1 MSSAKA
7 NKQTAVAYLRV
18 SRESQVSSG
27 LGLAAQKEQIRE
39 YAKRQ
44 GLRIR
49 KYFTDAGVSGAKGV
63 EDRPALNEMLTSLK
77 DGETV
82 LVFKRDRISRD
93 AFLSMWVERKVNKIN
108 ARIESVSGEGN
119 GDSPA
124 DEMMRRI
131 IDAFSQYERE
141 QIRTRTK
148 VALAKSTKALG
159 QTPYGFQRVNGK
171 FVKCPETYPIRER
184 IIKERSEGKSYN
196 SIATQLNKDGIKTLR
211 GKKWQHIQIMNIWSH
226 STEGKDQKIE
236 RFSQAGK
243 DSEI

>member
-63 EDRPALNEMLTSLK
+63 EDRPALNDMLTSLK

-141 QIRTRTK
+141 QIRARTK
-148 VALAKSTKALG
+148 VALSKSKKALG
-159 QTPYGFQRVNGK
+159 QTPYGFQRVN
-171 FVKCPETYPIRER
+171 VKCPETYPIRER
-184 IIKERSEGKSYN
+184 IIRERSEGKSYN
-196 SIATQLNKDGIKTLR
+196 SIATQLNKDGIKTSR
-211 GKKWQHIQIMNIWSH
+211 GKQWQHIQIMKIWSH
-226 STEGKDQKIE
+226 STEGKDQTIE